1 MSIQNRL
8 KTFYE
13 GLAALG
19 IVNQGDAAIPCYH
32 YFAPSGTPAPYIVWN
47 EDSEDEPLMAD
58 NHKARQSIAGFVE
71 YFTKSEFD
79 SNFDLIQ
86 GYLDGFNSL
95 SWTWEATQYGDPTNG
110 DDDLIHHTWSWRM
123 R

>member
-19 IVNQGDAAIPCYH
+19 VVQQGDPAIPCFH
-32 YFAPSGTPAPYIVWN
+32 YFAPSRTPAPYIVWN
-47 EDSEDEPLMAD
+47 EDSEDLPFMAD

-71 YFTKSEFD
+71 YFTKTEFD
-79 SNFDLIQ
+79 GNIDLIQ
-86 GYLDGFNSL
+86 TYLDGCNGL
-95 SWTWEATQYGDPTNG
+95 SWTWEATQYGDPKN
-110 DDDLIHHTWSWRM
+110 DNDDLIHYTWSWRM